1 MLEAVPTAP
10 ETTAAAV
17 AVAAP
22 DADGYVNTE
31 LDSATTLVIN
41 PDIIIDN
48 LEGKYCLSKKSCPN
62 TYSRLL
68 YKLTHCQNFL
78 DI

>member
-17 AVAAP
+17 AIATP
-22 DADGYVNTE
+22 DVDGNDVSNE

-48 LEGKYCLSKKSCPN
+48 LEGKYCLSKKSWP
-62 TYSRLL
+62 YL
-68 YKLTHCQNFL
+68 
-78 DI
+78 